1 MRLILDNIADYHNA
15 SPTTVQKR
23 KKFIFFW
30 LDILGWSDA
39 LEDEHNMQ
47 NLVPLNFP

>member
-1 MRLILDNIADYHNA
+1 MKLIIDDIENYFNA
-15 SPTTVQKR
+15 SPTTINKR
-23 KKFIFFW
+23 NKSIFFW

-39 LEDEHNMQ
+39 LENEHNMQ